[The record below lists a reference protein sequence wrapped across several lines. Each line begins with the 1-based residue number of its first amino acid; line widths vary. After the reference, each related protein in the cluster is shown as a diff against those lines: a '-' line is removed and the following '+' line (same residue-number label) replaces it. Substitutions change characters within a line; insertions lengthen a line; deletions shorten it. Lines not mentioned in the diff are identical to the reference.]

1 MIHQKTSSAQDM
13 SEYQVR
19 KMTMRTSA
27 GPQSIFYVY
36 SPAGKIYSVTEGR
49 HHKACSCPHYQKRL
63 VGTLRTCKHLD
74 LVAEFEAAQAPSTV
88 EEHRAADAERLRR
101 AQVRARMLQDFD
113 CND

>member
-1 MIHQKTSSAQDM
+1 MIHQKTNTPQDM

-19 KMTMRTSA
+19 KMTMRTSN

-49 HHKACSCPHYQKRL
+49 YHRACSCPGYQHRL
-63 VGTLRTCKHLD
+63 KGTNRPCKHITR
-74 LVAEFEAAQAPSTV
+74 VEEFEAAAAPATV

-101 AQVRARMLQDFD
+101 AQVQARMNQDFPD
-113 CND
+113 F